1 MGRARLQGRRFDPE
15 RMRKARTFFEFDDAV
30 TAPLHGFRGAKH
42 YYDTSS
48 SLAWVSRITTPS
60 LCLSAE
66 DDPFLPASVLD
77 RVAANASGAVRLVAT
92 RHGGHTGFI
101 AGSSPFRVRY
111 WAEERAVEFVA
122 GRLVRI

>member
-1 MGRARLQGRRFDPE
+1 MDKPLKLYSDLAPWFHLLTHPDEYAEEAEFYRRAILAHCTFPPRTLLPILSLGRHDR
-15 RMRKARTFFEFDDAV
+15 
-30 TAPLHGFRGAKH
+30 
-42 YYDTSS
+42 
-48 SLAWVSRITTPS
+48 TPS
-60 LCLSAE
+60 FE
-66 DDPFLPASVLD
+66 VTRDD
-77 RVAANASGAVRLVAT
+77 SGAVRLVAT